1 MSLPVWSPTPE
12 HSTDRFN
19 VRWLNEDKDICDVAP
34 QVMRRALDSNRRAT
48 SNLGSLSVSESAP
61 DDAIQYL
68 NRLSDALF
76 VWSRWVN
83 HVLGAAEVLWSPNEA
98 SSSRRK

>member
-34 QVMRRALDSNRRAT
+34 QVVRQPLDSNRRAT
-48 SNLGSLSVSESAP
+48 PNLGSLSVSESAP
-61 DDAIQYL
+61 CFKRPQLQPKYSKARATAPD
-68 NRLSDALF
+68 
-76 VWSRWVN
+76 
-83 HVLGAAEVLWSPNEA
+83 P
-98 SSSRRK
+98 